1 MNDESPS
8 SLPPSRIPG
17 ASKTGPLIGL
27 AALLLVA
34 GAVVYFLKSSV
45 TPQPKPPVVPP
56 SIASTPVERPTL
68 ADAPPPPPDDE
79 PPSPEPTAKKPRSV
93 VAACGGPCSGNAP
106 SGMVT
111 EVQARA
117 TRAQGCYQ
125 RALRQ
130 NEGLRGSMSVALR
143 VDGGGTICNASVA
156 SDTTG
161 SPEVARCVVGMFQG
175 QRLGSAPSGGCVD
188 MKVPLRF
195 EAVNR

>member
-1 MNDESPS
+1 MTDDSRS

-17 ASKTGPLIGL
+17 TSNRGPLVALAVLLL
-27 AALLLVA
+27 AA
-34 GAVVYFLKSSV
+34 GGGFFLWKSSNNQPNKPVV
-45 TPQPKPPVVPP
+45 TPPV
-56 SIASTPVERPTL
+56 ASGSVERPTL
-68 ADAPPPPPDDE
+68 ADAPPPPPDDD
-79 PPSPEPTAKKPRSV
+79 PAAPEPSTKKPRSTAV
-93 VAACGGPCSGNAP
+93 ACGGPCSGNAP
-106 SGMVT
+106 SGLVS
-111 EVQARA
+111 EVQSRA

-143 VDGGGTICNASVA
+143 IDGGGNICNASVA
-156 SDTTG
+156 SDSTG

-195 EAVNR
+195 ESVNR